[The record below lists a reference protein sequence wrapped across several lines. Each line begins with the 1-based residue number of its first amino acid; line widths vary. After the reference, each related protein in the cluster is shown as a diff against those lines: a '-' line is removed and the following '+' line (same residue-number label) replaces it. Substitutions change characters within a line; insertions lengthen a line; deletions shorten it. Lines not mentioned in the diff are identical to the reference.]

1 MEKDTK
7 VNKTLDIKG
16 LSGQRPAE
24 VTTDILN
31 SMAKGQVL
39 RVISDDSATRQT
51 FPLLCEYLG
60 YRLISMEES
69 RGIFCFII
77 VK

>member
-24 VTTDILN
+24 VTKDILN
-31 SMAKGQVL
+31 GMATGQVL
-39 RVISDDSATRQT
+39 RVISDDSATRQY
-51 FPLLCEYLG
+51 FPLLCENFGFQL
-60 YRLISMEES
+60 LSIEED
-69 RGIFCFII
+69 RGIFCFTIM
-77 VK
+77 K